1 MPEKS
6 EFVGATMEIAQED
19 RQQIED
25 IIKGMD
31 CPRAFECYRSDFEN
45 LGEVGIVGDFKMI
58 ACIEERGHTCEFGFS
73 FGLGVNCQCPLRN
86 YIAKNYH
93 RNCGSSRIP
102 LERSS

>member
-1 MPEKS
+1 MLEKIGL
-6 EFVGATMEIAQED
+6 VGTVMIIAQED

-58 ACIEERGHTCEFGFS
+58 ECIEERGHTCEFGFS
-73 FGLGVNCQCPLRN
+73 FGLGVICRCPLRN
-86 YIAKNYH
+86 YIANNYH
-93 RNCGSSRIP
+93 RYCGSNQIP
-102 LERSS
+102 VEESS